1 MEIVYQ
7 SFEGRYSD
15 NPRAIHEALRER
27 GGHRH
32 VWLQDPAQ
40 AASFPDGVETAVY
53 GSPESIAALEAA
65 DLVVA
70 NTHTDLPWR
79 KKPGATY
86 LQTWHGTPLKRI
98 HWDVL
103 WAPEGRLDRLQRD
116 VDQWDVL
123 LSPNAAST
131 PLLRRAFRYEGEVL
145 ETGYP
150 RNDVLN
156 AADRDAI
163 RARVRRDL
171 GIADGV
177 TAVLYTPTWRDDF
190 VFAEGD
196 RALEL
201 ELDVDAFVRELGA
214 DHRLLLRVHYMLTGR
229 LAAARHDAVRD
240 VSFHPEVAE
249 LYLAADV
256 MVTDYSSTMFD
267 FAVTGKPMAFFAYDL
282 DDYRDRQRGFYLD
295 LEDEAPGPVVAT
307 NEQLRAA
314 IAEPPAD
321 AARYTRFRE
330 RYCHLEDG
338 RATERVLARLLG

>member
-1 MEIVYQ
+1 
-7 SFEGRYSD
+7 
-15 NPRAIHEALRER
+15 
-27 GGHRH
+27 
-32 VWLQDPAQ
+32 
-40 AASFPDGVETAVY
+40 
-53 GSPESIAALEAA
+53 
-65 DLVVA
+65 
-70 NTHTDLPWR
+70 
-79 KKPGATY
+79 
-86 LQTWHGTPLKRI
+86 
-98 HWDVL
+98 
-103 WAPEGRLDRLQRD
+103 
-116 VDQWDVL
+116 
-123 LSPNAAST
+123 
-131 PLLRRAFRYEGEVL
+131 
-145 ETGYP
+145 
-150 RNDVLN
+150 
-156 AADRDAI
+156 
-163 RARVRRDL
+163 
-171 GIADGV
+171 
-177 TAVLYTPTWRDDF
+177 VLYTPTWRDDF